1 MVQTEIKNA
10 LSLAVKRAY
19 PKIKIDDIKVE
30 RTKDPAFGD
39 YSTNISLRIASVLRL
54 DPLVVSEK
62 IISNIKNNKF
72 SQEAVSGYI
81 NFSLKEDYYY
91 NQLTQILKEGSSYAS
106 SSILKGKK
114 VQVEF
119 ISANP
124 TGPLHLGN
132 GRGGFSGDVIAN
144 VLSKLGAKVE
154 REYYVN
160 DAGNQIAALG
170 ESALVAVELKKDRG
184 ELYRGAWLKEL
195 ASQKKEILTKNINN
209 PQKIGEIMAK
219 MILEK
224 EIKPVIKDMNIAF
237 DNWFSEKSLDDTGIL
252 KKAIESFT
260 KKKLIYD
267 GEGATWFSATEFGDS
282 SDHVLVR
289 SDGTPAYYLGDIAY
303 HYDKLVNRKFDRV
316 INIWG
321 ADHHGHVMRLQ
332 AAVKAMGQAGKLDV
346 IITQLVRLIKDGK
359 EFRMSKRKGNSVT
372 MSELFELIGGTKKEA
387 SDVARFFFL
396 SRASDTHM
404 DFNLDLAR
412 EHTEKN
418 PVFYV
423 KYAYARMA
431 GILNKAEG
439 LKKGKT
445 DLTLLDDEREI
456 ELIKELTKLPE
467 LLVAIASDKT
477 YPVHH
482 LTFYARSLAQKF
494 HSFYDAC
501 KVVDEKNPEKT
512 RARVDLVR
520 ANMIV
525 LGIVMRDLI
534 NIETPEKM

>member
-10 LSLAVKRAY
+10 LSLAVKKAY

-91 NQLTQILKEGSSYAS
+91 NQLTQILKEGSSFAS
-106 SSILKGKK
+106 SNILKGKK

-160 DAGNQIAALG
+160 DAGNQIAVLG
-170 ESALVAVELKKDRG
+170 ESALVAVGLKKDRG
-184 ELYRGAWLKEL
+184 ELYRGAWLKDL
-195 ASQKKEILTKNINN
+195 ASQKKDILAKNINN
-209 PQKIGEIMAK
+209 PQKIGGIMAK

-224 EIKPVIKDMNIAF
+224 EIKPVIRDMNITF